1 MNSVLIHPNIVG
13 YRGLPSTKDG
23 RTTLAME
30 SCDTSLGDI
39 LENRKDQDLGPLPAE
54 SIMKVYKVNNNFL
67 NCYFTVILQVC
78 ADIFNALNYLHT
90 DALILHGDMKSYNI
104 LIKQQFSICKLCD
117 FGVSLPLTA
126 DGFVDLIKKP
136 DAQYIG
142 TNLWSAPEVLIEDNT
157 ANISSKADI
166 FSFGMVIYEC
176 IALIAPHMW
185 ALLNDEE
192 GDESII
198 NLDDSDVAKESDSLN
213 QTDQSMTDID
223 LLVGTR
229 PPLPESDNLP
239 DTYNVPVELF
249 YVCTNPTPESRPTAA
264 CLINM
269 LKQSKVS
276 K

>member
-1 MNSVLIHPNIVG
+1 M
-13 YRGLPSTKDG
+13 
-23 RTTLAME
+23 
-30 SCDTSLGDI
+30 
-39 LENRKDQDLGPLPAE
+39 
-54 SIMKVYKVNNNFL
+54 
-67 NCYFTVILQVC
+67 C

-90 DALILHGDMKSYNI
+90 EALILHGDMKSYNI

-117 FGVSLPLTA
+117 FGVSLPLTV
-126 DGFVDLIKKP
+126 DGLVDLIKKP

-142 TNLWSAPEVLIEDNT
+142 TNLWCAPEVLIEDNT

-185 ALLNDEE
+185 AMMENEE

-198 NLDDSDVAKESDSLN
+198 NLDDSDVPKTNDSIIDL
-213 QTDQSMTDID
+213 TDQSMVDID

-229 PPLPESDNLP
+229 PPLPEKDDLP
-239 DTYNVPVELF
+239 KTYNVPVELF
-249 YVCTNPTPESRPTAA
+249 YVCTNSTPECRPTAA

-269 LKQSKVS
+269 LKQNEESK
-276 K
+276 